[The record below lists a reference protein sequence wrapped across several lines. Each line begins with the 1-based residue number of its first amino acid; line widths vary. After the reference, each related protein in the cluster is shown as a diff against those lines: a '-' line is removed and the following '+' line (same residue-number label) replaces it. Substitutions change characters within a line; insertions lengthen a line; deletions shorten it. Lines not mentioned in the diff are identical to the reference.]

1 MRGFGSPGS
10 RRAQPLVAGLRA
22 GALHRAR
29 AGRRSDDAGVN
40 GHVRGQGIAA
50 AGSWHG
56 AKGAGGF
63 SRRAVHKKGEMTA
76 AVGRYPS
83 TGRRGQSGGMH
94 RRPVGAVGPAVC
106 TDGPAGAV
114 GLTRVVCRGA
124 PEGAVGWYAP
134 TTGGGSRTDGPGGE
148 VGRYAS
154 TGPDGPARAVV
165 LVCKYWLYRWSHRG
179 CPRAPQAFRLVWA
192 VKWLLFSSSLSSPNV
207 SRRLAFDH
215 THNFGLLGHVIHP
228 PDDKCLH
235 AIKLEDFFDLHSQ
248 QDAKF
253 SRIAGC
259 KIAAGGP
266 QNHVKSGKGGA
277 LNDIIGF
284 LHSCFPDS

>member
-1 MRGFGSPGS
+1 M
-10 RRAQPLVAGLRA
+10 
-22 GALHRAR
+22 HRAR

-40 GHVRGQGIAA
+40 VHVRGQGIAA

-56 AKGAGGF
+56 VKGTWGF

-134 TTGGGSRTDGPGGE
+134 TTVGGSRTDGPGGE
-148 VGRYAS
+148 VGRYAPTS
-154 TGPDGPARAVV
+154 HWASGGSRARYVPTGPVGQSGDMHRRPVGAVERHRRAGRGSRAV
-165 LVCKYWLYRWSHRG
+165 CIDG
-179 CPRAPQAFRLVWA
+179 AGRA
-192 VKWLLFSSSLSSPNV
+192 
-207 SRRLAFDH
+207 
-215 THNFGLLGHVIHP
+215 
-228 PDDKCLH
+228 
-235 AIKLEDFFDLHSQ
+235 
-248 QDAKF
+248 
-253 SRIAGC
+253 
-259 KIAAGGP
+259 
-266 QNHVKSGKGGA
+266 GKGSRSGLQILA
-277 LNDIIGF
+277 VQVVTQRLPQGPSGF
-284 LHSCFPDS
+284 QACLGSKVVAVLQLLVQPQR

>member
-114 GLTRVVCRGA
+114 GLTRVVC
-124 PEGAVGWYAP
+124 
-134 TTGGGSRTDGPGGE
+134 TGRGSRVVCADDRWGQSHRRA
-148 VGRYAS
+148 GRGS
-154 TGPDGPARAVV
+154 RAV
-165 LVCKYWLYRWSHRG
+165 CIDG
-179 CPRAPQAFRLVWA
+179 AGRA
-192 VKWLLFSSSLSSPNV
+192 
-207 SRRLAFDH
+207 
-215 THNFGLLGHVIHP
+215 
-228 PDDKCLH
+228 
-235 AIKLEDFFDLHSQ
+235 
-248 QDAKF
+248 
-253 SRIAGC
+253 
-259 KIAAGGP
+259 
-266 QNHVKSGKGGA
+266 GKGSRSGLQILA
-277 LNDIIGF
+277 VQVVTQRLPQGPSGF
-284 LHSCFPDS
+284 QACLGSKVVAVLQLLVQPQR